1 MEIIRRPESGE
12 SFASIGHLYNINRL
26 TICSILKN
34 MNKVYEYV
42 QNCRTGQA
50 PGG

>member
-1 MEIIRRPESGE
+1 MEIIRRSESGE
-12 SFASIGHLYNINRL
+12 SFASIGHLYNIHRF

-34 MNKVYEYV
+34 KNKVYEYV
-42 QNCRTGQA
+42 QNCGTSQA